1 MKLENLYQEVILD
14 HHKNPCNF
22 GVIEDADRTAN
33 GRNPVCGDELQIY
46 LKISG
51 DVIKNIKFTSKSCAI
66 CTASASL
73 LTENMLDKSLQ
84 EARKIFQLTHDMLT
98 EGKNDDSLGKINV
111 LKGVTN
117 YPARVKCATLAWHT
131 LIAALENSTEGV
143 TTE

>member
-22 GVIEDADRTAN
+22 GILENADKTAN

-46 LKISG
+46 LKMAG
-51 DVIKNIKFTSKSCAI
+51 EVIKNIKFTSKSCAI

-73 LTENMLDKSLQ
+73 LTENILDKSVH
-84 EARKIFQLTHDMLT
+84 EARTMFQLTHDMLT
-98 EGKNDDSLGKINV
+98 EGKADDSLGKLNV

-131 LIAALENSTEGV
+131 LMAALEDSAESV